1 MMVRDGV
8 DVATFYIVPSR
19 CINRYPTLIENS
31 MATRSHGCV
40 NCHTDDRRKVEETAS
55 VSGENVMCPRNE
67 RERRMDRLSADRFD
81 LAVLTA
87 RAFDLDAAIT
97 YLSLAGVSTALIDRF
112 AKDYPDRLRA
122 TAITSHAQRRRRRT
136 D

>member
-1 MMVRDGV
+1 
-8 DVATFYIVPSR
+8 
-19 CINRYPTLIENS
+19 
-31 MATRSHGCV
+31 
-40 NCHTDDRRKVEETAS
+40 
-55 VSGENVMCPRNE
+55 MCPRSE

-112 AKDYPDRLRA
+112 AKDYPDRRPFQHCDRS
-122 TAITSHAQRRRRRT
+122 TKFPSMTRVTSSILMWQKVQYPCNSCSC
-136 D
+136 